1 MKKLLV
7 VLVLLFMVFALMS
20 CTQEE
25 QKQAIDDVL
34 DNVVSTENATVII
47 TAMTPIFEDN
57 SVRNGNI
64 YESRISGNLIAEFKL
79 QSSGVIEILFTD
91 GSYIMIKDYISL
103 EVIVS

>member
-7 VLVLLFMVFALMS
+7 VLVLLFIGFALMS